1 MLLRVSFKPIKS
13 MLNSILNKRHAL
25 TDLTDA
31 EFEALLPGLAAELE
45 SNGVLH
51 ETYTDAE
58 IRKDWA
64 LLLKKETSSSATTTS
79 SAMTISATEVA
90 GMKVL
95 RKHMRHFHAVRNYK
109 GHSVESLWT
118 QPCLEKALRFN
129 RAQHSTPYASEIIRS
144 LSFANGLGKVT
155 MYRPL
160 MAKKVVAYLAEKD
173 KLKEVRVLDVCAG
186 WGGRMIG
193 AKSAEGGGDKLPPQ
207 TPRKGGGDKGGGDK
221 GGGDKGGGD
230 KLPPQT
236 PRKGG
241 GGGLKVHYTGIDPC
255 AKTYEA
261 LRAIRDELML
271 TDVTLIN
278 KPAEVALQQPLG
290 TYDIALT
297 SPPYYNLELYSD
309 EPTQSVQSVQ
319 TGGYQAWLDT
329 FLKPVIQGVIRLGV
343 KYSCWSVKN
352 FKTDKKYDLLD
363 DVIRIHGEHGWRLLD
378 DTVFTMA
385 NSRRPGQKATPSEN
399 VAAPKKTEE
408 CTYVFVRAT

>member
-1 MLLRVSFKPIKS
+1 LNDIQTKSFNSIKS
-13 MLNSILNKRHAL
+13 MLKSILNKKHAL
-25 TDLTDA
+25 TILTDA
-31 EFEALLPGLAAELE
+31 EFEALLPQLAAELAAH
-45 SNGVLH
+45 GVLR
-51 ETYTDAE
+51 ETYADVD
-58 IRKDWA
+58 IQKDWA
-64 LLLKKETSSSATTTS
+64 LLLRKNVTTNE
-79 SAMTISATEVA
+79 MNISATEVA

-160 MAKKVVAYLAEKD
+160 MAKKVVAYLAQQIGV
-173 KLKEVRVLDVCAG
+173 KEVRVLDVCAG

-207 TPRKGGGDKGGGDK
+207 TPRE
-221 GGGDKGGGD
+221 
-230 KLPPQT
+230 
-236 PRKGG
+236 

-255 AKTYEA
+255 EKTYAA

-278 KPAEVALQQPLG
+278 KPAEVALQELDPSV

-309 EPTQSVQSVQ
+309 EPTQSVQ
-319 TGGYQAWLDT
+319 TGGYQAWLDA

-363 DVIRIHGEHGWRLLD
+363 DVIRIHGEHGWRLLE

-385 NSRRPGQKATPSEN
+385 NSRRPGQKAIPSED
-399 VAAPKKTEE
+399 VSAPKKTEE

>member
-1 MLLRVSFKPIKS
+1 MLK
-13 MLNSILNKRHAL
+13 SILNKKHAL
-25 TDLTDA
+25 SSLTDA
-31 EFEALLPGLAAELE
+31 EFEALLPQLAAELE
-45 SNGVLH
+45 SHGVLR
-51 ETYTDAE
+51 ESYTDAD
-58 IRKDWA
+58 IQKDWE
-64 LLLKKETSSSATTTS
+64 LLIKKDATSN
-79 SAMTISATEVA
+79 AMNISATEVA

-160 MAKKVVAYLAEKD
+160 MAKKVVAYLAHQ
-173 KLKEVRVLDVCAG
+173 LGVKEVRVLDVCAG
-186 WGGRMIG
+186 WGGRMVG
-193 AKSAEGGGDKLPPQ
+193 AKSAEGGG
-207 TPRKGGGDKGGGDK
+207 GGGSV
-221 GGGDKGGGD
+221 
-230 KLPPQT
+230 
-236 PRKGG
+236 
-241 GGGLKVHYTGIDPC
+241 KVHYTGIDPC
-255 AKTYEA
+255 AKTYAA
-261 LRAIRDELML
+261 LCAIRDELGL
-271 TDVTLIN
+271 TNVTLVN
-278 KPAEVALQQPLG
+278 KPAEVALQQSLG

-309 EPTQSVQSVQ
+309 EPTQSVHSVQ
-319 TGGYQAWLDT
+319 VGGYQAWLND
-329 FLKPVIQGVIRLGV
+329 FLNPVIAGVIRLGV

-378 DTVFTMA
+378 GVVFTMA
-385 NSRRPGQKATPSEN
+385 NSRRPGQKAANEDMT
-399 VAAPKKTEE
+399 PKKTEE

>member
-1 MLLRVSFKPIKS
+1 
-13 MLNSILNKRHAL
+13 
-25 TDLTDA
+25 
-31 EFEALLPGLAAELE
+31 
-45 SNGVLH
+45 
-51 ETYTDAE
+51 
-58 IRKDWA
+58 
-64 LLLKKETSSSATTTS
+64 
-79 SAMTISATEVA
+79 
-90 GMKVL
+90 MKVL
-95 RKHMRHFHAVRNYK
+95 RKHMQHFHAVRNYK

-160 MAKKVVAYLAEKD
+160 MAKKVVAYLATKD
-173 KLKEVRVLDVCAG
+173 AMTDVRVLDVCAG

-193 AKSAEGGGDKLPPQ
+193 AKSVEGGGDKLPPQ
-207 TPRKGGGDKGGGDK
+207 TPRNGDKGGGDK
-221 GGGDKGGGD
+221 GGA
-230 KLPPQT
+230 
-236 PRKGG
+236 
-241 GGGLKVHYTGIDPC
+241 LKVHYTGIDPC
-255 AKTYEA
+255 AKTYAA
-261 LRAIRDELML
+261 LRAIRDELGL
-271 TDVTLIN
+271 TNVTLIN
-278 KPAEVALQQPLG
+278 KPAEVALQQSLG

-309 EPTQSVQSVQ
+309 EPTQSVHSVQ
-319 TGGYQAWLDT
+319 VGGYQAWLND
-329 FLKPVIQGVIRLGV
+329 FLNPVIAGVIRLGV

-385 NSRRPGQKATPSEN
+385 NSRRPGQKAASDH
-399 VAAPKKTEE
+399 KKTEE

>member
-1 MLLRVSFKPIKS
+1 MLK
-13 MLNSILNKRHAL
+13 SILNKKHAL
-25 TDLTDA
+25 SSLTDA
-31 EFEALLPGLAAELE
+31 EFEALLPQLAAELE
-45 SNGVLH
+45 SCGVLC
-51 ETYTDAE
+51 ETYTDAD
-58 IRKDWA
+58 IQKDWT
-64 LLLKKETSSSATTTS
+64 LLLKKDATQNE
-79 SAMTISATEVA
+79 MTISATEVA

-155 MYRPL
+155 MYRPI
-160 MAKKVVAYLAEKD
+160 MAKKVVAYLAKQ
-173 KLKEVRVLDVCAG
+173 LGVKEVRVLDVCAG

-193 AKSAEGGGDKLPPQ
+193 AKSAEGGDKLPPQ
-207 TPRKGGGDKGGGDK
+207 TPRN
-221 GGGDKGGGD
+221 GGGD

-236 PRKGG
+236 PRNGDKGG
-241 GGGLKVHYTGIDPC
+241 GALKVHYTGIDPC
-255 AKTYEA
+255 EKTYAA
-261 LRAIRDELML
+261 LRAIRDELGL
-271 TDVTLIN
+271 TNVTLIH
-278 KPAEVALQQPLG
+278 KPAEVALQQALG

-309 EPTQSVQSVQ
+309 EPTQSVQA
-319 TGGYQAWLDT
+319 GGYQAWLET
-329 FLKPVIQGVIRLGV
+329 FLKPVIQGVIRHGV

-385 NSRRPGQKATPSEN
+385 NSRRPGQKTAN
-399 VAAPKKTEE
+399 KKTEE
-408 CTYVFVRAT
+408 CTYVFVRAI

>member
-1 MLLRVSFKPIKS
+1 MNR
-13 MLNSILNKRHAL
+13 ILNKKHAL
-25 TDLTDA
+25 SSLTDT
-31 EFEALLPGLAAELE
+31 EFEALLPQLAAELAAH
-45 SNGVLH
+45 GVLH
-51 ETYTDAE
+51 ETYSDAE
-58 IRKDWA
+58 IQKDWA
-64 LLLKKETSSSATTTS
+64 LLIRKDTTIN
-79 SAMTISATEVA
+79 AMNISATEVA

-109 GHSVESLWT
+109 GHSVASLWT

-173 KLKEVRVLDVCAG
+173 KLKDVRVLDVCAG

-193 AKSAEGGGDKLPPQ
+193 AKSVELSPAS
-207 TPRKGGGDKGGGDK
+207 TC
-221 GGGDKGGGD
+221 
-230 KLPPQT
+230 
-236 PRKGG
+236 
-241 GGGLKVHYTGIDPC
+241 KVHYTGIDPC
-255 AKTYEA
+255 VKTYDA
-261 LRAIRDELML
+261 LRAIRDELGL
-271 TDVTLIN
+271 TNVTLIN
-278 KPAEVALQQPLG
+278 KPAEVALQQEQEQELG

-309 EPTQSVQSVQ
+309 EPTQSVA
-319 TGGYQAWLDT
+319 TKDGPNAGYQAWLYT
-329 FLKPVIQGVIRLGV
+329 FLKPVIAGVIRLGV

-378 DTVFTMA
+378 DTVFTMS
-385 NSRRPGQKATPSEN
+385 NSRRPGQKAASDQ
-399 VAAPKKTEE
+399 KKTEE

>member
-1 MLLRVSFKPIKS
+1 MLK
-13 MLNSILNKRHAL
+13 SILNRKHAL
-25 TDLTDA
+25 TNLTDA
-31 EFEALLPGLAAELE
+31 EFEALLPQLAAELE
-45 SNGVLH
+45 ANGVLR
-51 ETYTDAE
+51 ETYADAD
-58 IRKDWA
+58 IQKDWA
-64 LLLKKETSSSATTTS
+64 LLLKKDATVN
-79 SAMTISATEVA
+79 AMTISATEVA

-95 RKHMRHFHAVRNYK
+95 RKHMQHFHAVRNYK

-160 MAKKVVAYLAEKD
+160 MAKKVVAYLATKD
-173 KLKEVRVLDVCAG
+173 AMTDVRVLDVCAG

-193 AKSAEGGGDKLPPQ
+193 AKSVESPSFAGVSPSVAGGLRGELVSPS
-207 TPRKGGGDKGGGDK
+207 
-221 GGGDKGGGD
+221 
-230 KLPPQT
+230 
-236 PRKGG
+236 
-241 GGGLKVHYTGIDPC
+241 LKVHYTGIDPC
-255 AKTYEA
+255 AKTYAA
-261 LRAIRDELML
+261 LRAIRDELGL
-271 TDVTLIN
+271 TNVTLIN
-278 KPAEVALQQPLG
+278 KPAEVALQQSLG

-309 EPTQSVQSVQ
+309 EPTQSVHSVQ
-319 TGGYQAWLDT
+319 VGGYQAWLND
-329 FLKPVIQGVIRLGV
+329 FLNPVIAGVIRLGV

-385 NSRRPGQKATPSEN
+385 NSRRPGQKAASDH
-399 VAAPKKTEE
+399 KKTEE
-408 CTYVFVRAT
+408 CTYVVVRAT

>member
-1 MLLRVSFKPIKS
+1 MLK
-13 MLNSILNKRHAL
+13 SILNKKHAL
-25 TDLTDA
+25 SSLTDA
-31 EFEALLPGLAAELE
+31 EFEALLPQLAAELE
-45 SNGVLH
+45 SHGVLR
-51 ETYTDAE
+51 ESYTDAD
-58 IRKDWA
+58 IQKDWE
-64 LLLKKETSSSATTTS
+64 LLIKKDATSN
-79 SAMTISATEVA
+79 AMTISATEVA

-160 MAKKVVAYLAEKD
+160 MAKKVVAYLATQ
-173 KLKEVRVLDVCAG
+173 LGVKEVRVLDVCAG

-193 AKSAEGGGDKLPPQ
+193 AKSAESPSFAGVSPSVAGGLRGELVSP
-207 TPRKGGGDKGGGDK
+207 
-221 GGGDKGGGD
+221 
-230 KLPPQT
+230 
-236 PRKGG
+236 
-241 GGGLKVHYTGIDPC
+241 LKVHYTGIDPC
-255 AKTYEA
+255 EKTYAA
-261 LRAIRDELML
+261 LRAIRDELGL
-271 TDVTLIN
+271 TDVTLVN

-290 TYDIALT
+290 AYDIALT

-309 EPTQSVQSVQ
+309 EPTQSVQAGG
-319 TGGYQAWLDT
+319 GGYQAWLDT
-329 FLKPVIQGVIRLGV
+329 FLKPVIQGVIRHGV

-385 NSRRPGQKATPSEN
+385 NSRRPGQKAASES
-399 VAAPKKTEE
+399 VALKKTEE

>member
-1 MLLRVSFKPIKS
+1 MLK
-13 MLNSILNKRHAL
+13 SILNKKHAL
-25 TDLTDA
+25 SSLTDA
-31 EFEALLPGLAAELE
+31 EFEVLLPQLAAELE
-45 SNGVLH
+45 SHGVLH
-51 ETYTDAE
+51 ETYADAD
-58 IRKDWA
+58 IKKDWE
-64 LLLKKETSSSATTTS
+64 LLIKKDATSN
-79 SAMTISATEVA
+79 AMNISATEVA

-160 MAKKVVAYLAEKD
+160 MAKKVVAYLAKQ
-173 KLKEVRVLDVCAG
+173 LGVKEVRVLDVCAG

-193 AKSAEGGGDKLPPQ
+193 AKSAEGGGDK
-207 TPRKGGGDKGGGDK
+207 GGEA
-221 GGGDKGGGD
+221 
-230 KLPPQT
+230 
-236 PRKGG
+236 
-241 GGGLKVHYTGIDPC
+241 LKVHYTGIDPC
-255 AKTYEA
+255 EKTYVA
-261 LRAIRDELML
+261 LRAIRDELKL
-271 TDVTLIN
+271 SNVTLIH
-278 KPAEVALQQPLG
+278 KPAEVALQQSLG

-309 EPTQSVQSVQ
+309 EPTQSVQS
-319 TGGYQAWLDT
+319 GGYQAWLDT
-329 FLKPVIQGVIRLGV
+329 FLKPVIQGVIRHGV

-352 FKTDKKYDLLD
+352 FKTDKKYDLLN

-378 DTVFTMA
+378 GVVFTMA
-385 NSRRPGQKATPSEN
+385 NSRRPGQKAQSHESS
-399 VAAPKKTEE
+399 APKKTEE

>member
-1 MLLRVSFKPIKS
+1 MKSFMS
-13 MLNSILNKRHAL
+13 RILNKKHAL
-25 TDLTDA
+25 TNLTDA
-31 EFEALLPGLAAELE
+31 EFEAMLPELAAELE
-45 SNGVLH
+45 SHGVLH
-51 ETYTDAE
+51 ESYTGAE

-64 LLLKKETSSSATTTS
+64 LLLKKDTTLN
-79 SAMTISATEVA
+79 AMTISATEVA

-109 GHSVESLWT
+109 GHSVESFWT

-155 MYRPL
+155 MYRPI
-160 MAKKVVAYLAEKD
+160 MAKKVVSYLATKD
-173 KLKEVRVLDVCAG
+173 AMTDVRVLDVCAG

-193 AKSAEGGGDKLPPQ
+193 AKSAESPSFAGVSPSVAGGLRGELVSPSVA
-207 TPRKGGGDKGGGDK
+207 GGLRGE
-221 GGGDKGGGD
+221 
-230 KLPPQT
+230 LVSPS
-236 PRKGG
+236 
-241 GGGLKVHYTGIDPC
+241 LKVHYTGIDPC

-261 LRAIRDELML
+261 LRAIRDELGL
-271 TDVTLIN
+271 TNVTLVN
-278 KPAEVALQQPLG
+278 KPAEVALQELDPSVP
-290 TYDIALT
+290 YDIALT

-309 EPTQSVQSVQ
+309 EPTQSVA
-319 TGGYQAWLDT
+319 TKDGYQTWLNE
-329 FLKPVIQGVIRLGV
+329 FLNPVIAGVIQLGV

-378 DTVFTMA
+378 GVVFTMA
-385 NSRRPGQKATPSEN
+385 NSRRPGQKAASN
-399 VAAPKKTEE
+399 QKKTEE

>member
-1 MLLRVSFKPIKS
+1 MLPSSSLMER
-13 MLNSILNKRHAL
+13 ILNKKHAL
-25 TDLTDA
+25 SSLTDA
-31 EFEALLPGLAAELE
+31 EFEALLPQLAAELAAH
-45 SNGVLH
+45 GVLH
-51 ETYTDAE
+51 ETYTGAE
-58 IRKDWA
+58 IQKDWDLLLRKD
-64 LLLKKETSSSATTTS
+64 ATHN
-79 SAMTISATEVA
+79 AMTISATEVA

-95 RKHMRHFHAVRNYK
+95 RKHMQHFHTVRNYK

-160 MAKKVVAYLAEKD
+160 MAKKVVAYLADKD
-173 KLKEVRVLDVCAG
+173 KLTEVRVLDVCAG

-207 TPRKGGGDKGGGDK
+207 TPRKGGGDK
-221 GGGDKGGGD
+221 
-230 KLPPQT
+230 LPPQT
-236 PRKGG
+236 PSNGG
-241 GGGLKVHYTGIDPC
+241 GIKVHYTGIDPC
-255 AKTYEA
+255 EKTYAA
-261 LRAIRDELML
+261 LRAIRDELGL
-271 TDVTLIN
+271 HNVTLIH

-297 SPPYYNLELYSD
+297 SPPYYNLEIYSD
-309 EPTQSVQSVQ
+309 EPTQSVHA
-319 TGGYQAWLDT
+319 GGYPAWLES
-329 FLKPVIQGVIRLGV
+329 FLKPVIAGVIRLGV

-378 DTVFTMA
+378 GVVFTMA
-385 NSRRPGQKATPSEN
+385 NSRRPGQKAKPHESTESTDPTE
-399 VAAPKKTEE
+399 VAVAPKKTEE
-408 CTYVFVRAT
+408 CTYVFVRATS

>member
-1 MLLRVSFKPIKS
+1 M
-13 MLNSILNKRHAL
+13 NDILNRKHAL
-25 TDLTDA
+25 TILTDA
-31 EFEALLPGLAAELE
+31 EFEAMLPQLAAELAAH
-45 SNGVLH
+45 GVLR
-51 ETYTDAE
+51 ESYTDAD
-58 IRKDWA
+58 IQKDWA
-64 LLLKKETSSSATTTS
+64 LLLKKDA
-79 SAMTISATEVA
+79 AVNPMNISATEVA

-160 MAKKVVAYLAEKD
+160 MAKKVVAHLVNKGNFT
-173 KLKEVRVLDVCAG
+173 KEVRVLDACAG

-193 AKSAEGGGDKLPPQ
+193 AKSM
-207 TPRKGGGDKGGGDK
+207 DKGGA
-221 GGGDKGGGD
+221 
-230 KLPPQT
+230 LT
-236 PRKGG
+236 
-241 GGGLKVHYTGIDPC
+241 VHYTGIDPC

-261 LRAIRDELML
+261 LRAIRDELGL
-271 TDVTLIN
+271 TNVTLIH
-278 KPAEVALQQPLG
+278 KPAEVALQEEQELG

-309 EPTQSVQSVQ
+309 EPTQSVQTATIVA
-319 TGGYQAWLDT
+319 GYQTWLDT
-329 FLKPVIQGVIRLGV
+329 FLRPVIQGVIRLGV

-363 DVIRIHGEHGWRLLD
+363 DVIRIHAEHGWRLLD
-378 DTVFTMA
+378 DVVFTMA
-385 NSRRPGQKATPSEN
+385 NSRRPGQKAQPTSQKAQPTSQKAQPTSQKAQPTSDDATT
-399 VAAPKKTEE
+399 AALVPKKTEE
-408 CTYVFVRAT
+408 CTYVFVRA

>member
-1 MLLRVSFKPIKS
+1 MLK
-13 MLNSILNKRHAL
+13 SILNKKHAL
-25 TDLTDA
+25 TILTDA
-31 EFEALLPGLAAELE
+31 EFEALLPQLAAELAAH
-45 SNGVLH
+45 GVLR
-51 ETYTDAE
+51 ETYADVD
-58 IRKDWA
+58 IQKDWA
-64 LLLKKETSSSATTTS
+64 LLLRKNVTTNE
-79 SAMTISATEVA
+79 MNISATEVA

-160 MAKKVVAYLAEKD
+160 MAKKVVAYLAQQIGV
-173 KLKEVRVLDVCAG
+173 KEVRVLDVCAG

-207 TPRKGGGDKGGGDK
+207 TPRE
-221 GGGDKGGGD
+221 
-230 KLPPQT
+230 
-236 PRKGG
+236 

-255 AKTYEA
+255 EKTYAA

-278 KPAEVALQQPLG
+278 KPAEVALQELDPSV

-309 EPTQSVQSVQ
+309 EPTQSVQ
-319 TGGYQAWLDT
+319 TGGYQAWLDA

-363 DVIRIHGEHGWRLLD
+363 DVIRIHGEHGWRLLE

-385 NSRRPGQKATPSEN
+385 NSRRPGQKAIPSED
-399 VAAPKKTEE
+399 VSAPKKTEE

>member
-1 MLLRVSFKPIKS
+1 MHT
-13 MLNSILNKRHAL
+13 ILNRKHAL
-25 TDLTDA
+25 TNLTDA
-31 EFEALLPGLAAELE
+31 EFEALLPGLAAELA

-58 IRKDWA
+58 IQKDWA
-64 LLLKKETSSSATTTS
+64 LLLKKNTNSSSSSSSSSATAN
-79 SAMTISATEVA
+79 AMTISATEVA

-193 AKSAEGGGDKLPPQ
+193 AKSVE
-207 TPRKGGGDKGGGDK
+207 GGGDKGGGDE
-221 GGGDKGGGD
+221 
-230 KLPPQT
+230 LPPQT
-236 PRKGG
+236 PRG

-255 AKTYEA
+255 EKTYAA
-261 LRAIRDELML
+261 LRAIRDELGL
-271 TDVTLIN
+271 HNVTLIHQ
-278 KPAEVALQQPLG
+278 PAEVALQQPLG

-309 EPTQSVQSVQ
+309 EPTQSVA
-319 TGGYQAWLDT
+319 TKDGYQAWVDA
-329 FLKPVIQGVIRLGV
+329 FLKPVIAGVIRLGV

-378 DTVFTMA
+378 GVVFTMA
-385 NSRRPGQKATPSEN
+385 NSRRPGQKASSPSED
-399 VAAPKKTEE
+399 VTPKKTEE
-408 CTYVFVRAT
+408 CTYVFIRATQL

>member
-1 MLLRVSFKPIKS
+1 MLD
-13 MLNSILNKRHAL
+13 SILNKKHAL

-64 LLLKKETSSSATTTS
+64 LLLKKETSNNTSNNTTTAS
-79 SAMTISATEVA
+79 NAMTISATEVA

-193 AKSAEGGGDKLPPQ
+193 AKSAEGVGGGGDKLPPQ
-207 TPRKGGGDKGGGDK
+207 TPRKGGGDK
-221 GGGDKGGGD
+221 
-230 KLPPQT
+230 LPPQT
-236 PRKGG
+236 PRE

-255 AKTYEA
+255 EKTYAA

-309 EPTQSVQSVQ
+309 EPTQSVQA
-319 TGGYQAWLDT
+319 GGYQAWLDT

-378 DTVFTMA
+378 DMVFTMA
-385 NSRRPGQKATPSEN
+385 NSRRPGQKAHSTVSEDASP
-399 VAAPKKTEE
+399 VPKKTEE

>member
-1 MLLRVSFKPIKS
+1 MPTEPTRPLMER
-13 MLNSILNKRHAL
+13 ILNRKHAL
-25 TDLTDA
+25 TNLTDA
-31 EFEALLPGLAAELE
+31 EFEALLPELAAELE
-45 SNGVLH
+45 VNGVLR
-51 ETYTDAE
+51 ETYPDAD
-58 IRKDWA
+58 IQKDWA
-64 LLLKKETSSSATTTS
+64 LLQKKDTTIH
-79 SAMTISATEVA
+79 AMTISATEVA

-193 AKSAEGGGDKLPPQ
+193 AKSAEGGGDK
-207 TPRKGGGDKGGGDK
+207 GGGDKGGGDE
-221 GGGDKGGGD
+221 
-230 KLPPQT
+230 LPPQT
-236 PRKGG
+236 PRKE
-241 GGGLKVHYTGIDPC
+241 GGLKVHYTGIDPC
-255 AKTYEA
+255 EKTYAA
-261 LRAIRDELML
+261 LRAIRDELGL
-271 TDVTLIN
+271 HNVTLIHQ
-278 KPAEVALQQPLG
+278 PAEVALQQPLG

-309 EPTQSVQSVQ
+309 EPTQSVA
-319 TGGYQAWLDT
+319 TKDGYQTWLDT
-329 FLKPVIQGVIRLGV
+329 FLKPVIAGVIRLGV

-378 DTVFTMA
+378 DVVFTMA
-385 NSRRPGQKATPSEN
+385 NSRRPGQKAASED
-399 VAAPKKTEE
+399 VTPKKTEE
-408 CTYVFVRAT
+408 CTYVFIRAI

>member
-1 MLLRVSFKPIKS
+1 MEPMTSF
-13 MLNSILNKRHAL
+13 MGTILNRKHAL
-25 TDLTDA
+25 TRLTDT
-31 EFEALLPGLAAELE
+31 EFEAILPNLASELAA
-45 SNGVLH
+45 NGVLR
-51 ETYTDAE
+51 ETYSDAE
-58 IRKDWA
+58 IQKDWA
-64 LLLKKETSSSATTTS
+64 LLQKKDATINPLN
-79 SAMTISATEVA
+79 ISATEVA

-95 RKHMRHFHAVRNYK
+95 RKHMQHFHAVRNYK

-160 MAKKVVAYLAEKD
+160 MAKKVVAYLADKD
-173 KLKEVRVLDVCAG
+173 KLKDVRVLDVCAG

-193 AKSAEGGGDKLPPQ
+193 AKSVEGGGDKLTTARHETCLGPPQ
-207 TPRKGGGDKGGGDK
+207 TPRNGDKGGGDK
-221 GGGDKGGGD
+221 
-230 KLPPQT
+230 
-236 PRKGG
+236 

-255 AKTYEA
+255 AKTYAA
-261 LRAIRDELML
+261 LRAIRDELGL
-271 TDVTLIN
+271 TNVTLIN
-278 KPAEVALQQPLG
+278 KPAEVALQQSLG

-309 EPTQSVQSVQ
+309 EPTQSVS
-319 TGGYQAWLDT
+319 GPNAGYQAWLDT
-329 FLKPVIQGVIRLGV
+329 FLSPVIQGVIRLGV

-363 DVIRIHGEHGWRLLD
+363 DVVRIHGEHGWRLLD
-378 DTVFTMA
+378 GVVFTMA
-385 NSRRPGQKATPSEN
+385 NSRRPGQKAASDQ
-399 VAAPKKTEE
+399 KKTEE

>member
-1 MLLRVSFKPIKS
+1 MDRII
-13 MLNSILNKRHAL
+13 NRRHAL
-25 TDLTDA
+25 TSLTDA
-31 EFEALLPGLAAELE
+31 EFEAILPQLAAELE
-45 SNGVLH
+45 SHGVLR
-51 ETYTDAE
+51 ETYSDSE
-58 IRKDWA
+58 IQKDWA
-64 LLLKKETSSSATTTS
+64 LLLKKDTTIN
-79 SAMTISATEVA
+79 AMTISATEVA

-95 RKHMRHFHAVRNYK
+95 RKHMRHFHSVRNYK

-118 QPCLEKALRFN
+118 RPCLEKALRFN

-160 MAKKVVAYLAEKD
+160 MAKKVVSYLATKD
-173 KLKEVRVLDVCAG
+173 AMTDVRVLDACAG

-193 AKSAEGGGDKLPPQ
+193 AKSGGGA
-207 TPRKGGGDKGGGDK
+207 
-221 GGGDKGGGD
+221 
-230 KLPPQT
+230 
-236 PRKGG
+236 
-241 GGGLKVHYTGIDPC
+241 LKVHYTGIDPC

-261 LRAIRDELML
+261 LRAIRDELGL
-271 TDVTLIN
+271 TNVTLIH
-278 KPAEVALQQPLG
+278 KPAEVALQEEQELG

-309 EPTQSVQSVQ
+309 EPTQSVQA
-319 TGGYQAWLDT
+319 GGYQTWLDT

-378 DTVFTMA
+378 DAVFTMA
-385 NSRRPGQKATPSEN
+385 NSRRPGQKAQPTSDDAT
-399 VAAPKKTEE
+399 AAALVPKKTEE

>member
-1 MLLRVSFKPIKS
+1 MIDQPQTTTTKHPFMNR
-13 MLNSILNKRHAL
+13 ILNKKHAL
-25 TDLTDA
+25 SSLTDA
-31 EFEALLPGLAAELE
+31 EFEAMLPQLAAELE

-51 ETYTDAE
+51 ETYSDAD
-58 IRKDWA
+58 IQKDWA
-64 LLLKKETSSSATTTS
+64 LLLKKDATSN
-79 SAMTISATEVA
+79 AMTISATEVA

-109 GHSVESLWT
+109 GHSVASLWT

-173 KLKEVRVLDVCAG
+173 KLKDVRVLDVCAG

-193 AKSAEGGGDKLPPQ
+193 AMSVGYNLP
-207 TPRKGGGDKGGGDK
+207 GI
-221 GGGDKGGGD
+221 
-230 KLPPQT
+230 
-236 PRKGG
+236 
-241 GGGLKVHYTGIDPC
+241 KVHYTGIDPC
-255 AKTYEA
+255 AKTYDA
-261 LRAIRDELML
+261 LRAIRDELGL
-271 TDVTLIN
+271 TNVTLIN
-278 KPAEVALQQPLG
+278 KPAEVALQQEQELG

-309 EPTQSVQSVQ
+309 EPTQSVA
-319 TGGYQAWLDT
+319 TKDAGYQAWLDT
-329 FLKPVIQGVIRLGV
+329 FLKPVIAGVIRLGV

-378 DTVFTMA
+378 DTVFTMS
-385 NSRRPGQKATPSEN
+385 NSRRPGQKAASDQ
-399 VAAPKKTEE
+399 KKTEE

>member
-1 MLLRVSFKPIKS
+1 MLKT
-13 MLNSILNKRHAL
+13 ILNKKHAL
-25 TDLTDA
+25 TNLTDA
-31 EFEALLPGLAAELE
+31 EFEALLPQLAAELAAH
-45 SNGVLH
+45 GVLR
-51 ETYTDAE
+51 ETYTDVD
-58 IRKDWA
+58 IQKDWA
-64 LLLKKETSSSATTTS
+64 LLQKKDTTTNE
-79 SAMTISATEVA
+79 MTISATEVA

-207 TPRKGGGDKGGGDK
+207 TPRNGDK
-221 GGGDKGGGD
+221 
-230 KLPPQT
+230 
-236 PRKGG
+236 R
-241 GGGLKVHYTGIDPC
+241 GGLKVHYTGIDPC
-255 AKTYEA
+255 EKTYAA

-271 TDVTLIN
+271 TDVALIN

-290 TYDIALT
+290 TYDIAIT

-309 EPTQSVQSVQ
+309 EPTQSVQA
-319 TGGYQAWLDT
+319 GGYQAWLDT

-385 NSRRPGQKATPSEN
+385 NSRRPGQKAASDQ
-399 VAAPKKTEE
+399 KKTEE

>member
-1 MLLRVSFKPIKS
+1 MLK
-13 MLNSILNKRHAL
+13 SILNRKHAL
-25 TDLTDA
+25 TNLTDA
-31 EFEALLPGLAAELE
+31 EFEAMLPELAAELE
-45 SNGVLH
+45 SHGVLH
-51 ETYTDAE
+51 ESYTDAE

-64 LLLKKETSSSATTTS
+64 LLLRKDTTLN
-79 SAMTISATEVA
+79 AMTISATEVA

-109 GHSVESLWT
+109 GHSVESFWT

-160 MAKKVVAYLAEKD
+160 MAKKVVAYLATKD
-173 KLKEVRVLDVCAG
+173 AMTDVRVLDACAG

-193 AKSAEGGGDKLPPQ
+193 AKSAESPSVAGGLRGELVSPS
-207 TPRKGGGDKGGGDK
+207 
-221 GGGDKGGGD
+221 
-230 KLPPQT
+230 
-236 PRKGG
+236 
-241 GGGLKVHYTGIDPC
+241 LKVHYTGIDPC

-261 LRAIRDELML
+261 LRAIRDELGL
-271 TDVTLIN
+271 TNVTLVN
-278 KPAEVALQQPLG
+278 KPAEVALQQSLG

-309 EPTQSVQSVQ
+309 EPTQSVA
-319 TGGYQAWLDT
+319 TKDGYQTWLNE
-329 FLKPVIQGVIRLGV
+329 FLNPVIAGVIQLGV

-378 DTVFTMA
+378 GVVFAMA
-385 NSRRPGQKATPSEN
+385 NSRRPGQKAASDQ
-399 VAAPKKTEE
+399 KKTEE
-408 CTYVFVRAT
+408 CTYVFVHAT